1 VSSNLASQPHDH
13 DPYKISIKPK
23 ILQNFSP
30 KIITAL
36 PLPHIP
42 IQRHQLL
49 ELLLVLHL
57 QQQALHREQHV
68 TPVVISNRPIIALL
82 LHTSTAL
89 QERALDL
96 VQLVVL
102 QADAVDVAAGPRA
115 AGTPVVEH
123 SNGLEAA
130 DAVEGAGC
138 GEEVVAPIGSD
149 DQWWFGEDCGA
160 GFDVAGG
167 KDVGF

>member
-1 VSSNLASQPHDH
+1 MTMSPTKFKSNQKTSQ
-13 DPYKISIKPK
+13 I
-23 ILQNFSP
+23 FSP
-30 KIITAL
+30 KIITTL
-36 PLPHIP
+36 PLPNIP

-68 TPVVISNRPIIALL
+68 TPVVIPNRPIITLL

-102 QADAVDVAAGPRA
+102 QADAVDVATGPRTA
-115 AGTPVVEH
+115 RTAVVEH
-123 SNGLEAA
+123 SDWLEAA

-138 GEEVVAPIGSD
+138 GEEVVAPVGSD